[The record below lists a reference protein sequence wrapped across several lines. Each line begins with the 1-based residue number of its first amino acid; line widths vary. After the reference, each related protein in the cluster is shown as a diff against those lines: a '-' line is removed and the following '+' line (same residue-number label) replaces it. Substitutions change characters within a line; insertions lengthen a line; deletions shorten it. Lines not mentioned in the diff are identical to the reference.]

1 MRLTL
6 SLATVMMSLTAI
18 TSDAIEIVSGPY
30 LQNVTDC
37 EATVVWRTDKD
48 ALAWVETAPDSVSF
62 AWADS
67 ETPAVSSDRI
77 QAGSSPVSTLAAP
90 SEGVSVIWS
99 KSPG

>member
-1 MRLTL
+1 MRCSRQMPEVAFEASAGTSVSVYPSAPPPSMRGAEVSILT
-6 SLATVMMSLTAI
+6 SPA
-18 TSDAIEIVSGPY
+18 
-30 LQNVTDC
+30 
-37 EATVVWRTDKD
+37 R
-48 ALAWVETAPDSVSF
+48 WVETAPDSVSY